1 MPLFAFAGWPF
12 GPLLD
17 DVLNEAKALAFVS
30 DYDHLGQTTSQRM
43 TNLARIVNNAI
54 SEFLER
60 NTALGQAKLTLP
72 FPTAAGWDRV
82 PGTVQTSTPSSAAIT
97 GNGTAFTE
105 DCTVGTLIALYG
117 GEFHGEY
124 RTGYTSDIFEIG
136 TITNNGAI
144 ILTSAYTKPAAQCIM
159 MQQVGTS
166 YARNVL
172 IPPDLMGQDI
182 LEVTFNGT
190 DENWTYKFSQI
201 LFLEHGGF
209 QQLPPQVKGGNITT
223 QHPYYCGFNE
233 LRNALGFTPW
243 PTNTVNTFQ
252 ILYRQTPTILTATDV
267 TTPGTTIIGEV
278 PKRFQ
283 HCLAMRIA
291 MELVVSINIQRFS
304 ELRSLYQ
311 SNDFDNPGE
320 LETAETLISKTLA
333 SLTQGRQ
340 NEAAP
345 DRVVNNH
352 TIFNFSP
359 VGFRRRGA
367 YRC

>member
-12 GPLLD
+12 GPLLAD
-17 DVLNEAKALAFVS
+17 TLNEARALAFVA
-30 DYDHLGQTTSQRM
+30 DYDHLGDNTSQRM
-43 TNLARIVNNAI
+43 TNLARIVNNAV

-72 FPTAAGWDRV
+72 FPTAAGWERV
-82 PGTVQTSTPSSAAIT
+82 PGTVTVTQ
-97 GNGTAFTE
+97 GNAVVAGTGTAFPQV
-105 DCTVGTLIALYG
+105 CTAGTPVTFYG
-117 GEFHGEY
+117 GDYHGEY
-124 RTGYTSDIFEIG
+124 RAGYVSDIF
-136 TITNNGAI
+136 TIQSVASNGS
-144 ILTSAYTKPAAQCIM
+144 LTLTGVPSKATANCIM

-182 LEVTFNGT
+182 LEVTFNGQN
-190 DENWTYKFSQI
+190 ESWPYKFSQI

-209 QQLPPQVKGGNITT
+209 QQLPPQVKGGDITT

-233 LRNALGFTPW
+233 LRNALGFIPW
-243 PTNTVNTFQ
+243 PTNTTNTFQ
-252 ILYRQTPTILTATDV
+252 ILYRQTPTVLTAADV
-267 TTPGTTIIGEV
+267 TTPASIMLGEV

-283 HCLAMRIA
+283 HLLAMRIA
-291 MELVVSINIQRFS
+291 MELVVSIDVQRYGI
-304 ELRSLYQ
+304 LRGLYQ
-311 SNDFDNPGE
+311 SDDFDEPGE
-320 LETAETLISKTLA
+320 LENAQTLISKTLA

-340 NEAAP
+340 TEAAP